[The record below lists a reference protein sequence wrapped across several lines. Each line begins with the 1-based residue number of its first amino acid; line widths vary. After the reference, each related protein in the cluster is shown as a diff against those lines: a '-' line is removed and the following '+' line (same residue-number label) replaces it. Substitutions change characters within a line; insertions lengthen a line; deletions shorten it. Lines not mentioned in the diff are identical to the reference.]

1 MKHLAIAGA
10 ACVLTIT
17 ALTGCSSGDSKSA
30 ETGTSTAGNSGATS
44 TESSPTE
51 ATPAPGT
58 AAAEPGR
65 VTFGSNDAGPVTG
78 VACQTEG
85 GVTTIT
91 VEATPRSTVVLT
103 DEAAPVVKSVSIGEA
118 GSDAAS
124 LVYIEGVSAA
134 PAAVREGPKFT
145 VTGNGT
151 GTTADDPA
159 NPVDMPFEIAVSC
172 P

>member
-1 MKHLAIAGA
+1 MRVGA
-10 ACVLTIT
+10 SIL
-17 ALTGCSSGDSKSA
+17 DSHEAPSHCRRRLCPDDHRA
-30 ETGTSTAGNSGATS
+30 HRLLVGRLQVRRNWYVHRGNSGGTS

-58 AAAEPGR
+58 PAAEPGR

-91 VEATPRSTVVLT
+91 VEATPQSTVVLT
-103 DEAAPVVKSVSIGEA
+103 DEATPVVKSVSIGEA

-124 LVYIEGVSAA
+124 LVYIEGVSG
-134 PAAVREGPKFT
+134 R
-145 VTGNGT
+145 
-151 GTTADDPA
+151 TASRPRGS
-159 NPVDMPFEIAVSC
+159 EIHRYRQWHRHHC
-172 P
+172 R

>member
-1 MKHLAIAGA
+1 MKHLAIAGV

-17 ALTGCSSGDSKSA
+17 ALAGCSSGESNTEETAKTTAGDSGGTSA
-30 ETGTSTAGNSGATS
+30 ESAT
-44 TESSPTE
+44 TQ

-58 AAAEPGR
+58 LAAEPGR

-78 VACQTEG
+78 VVCQTEG

-91 VEATPRSTVVLT
+91 VEATPRTTVVLT
-103 DEAAPVVKSVSIGEA
+103 DEAVPVVKSVSIGEA

-134 PAAVREGPKFT
+134 PQAVREGPKFT

-151 GTTADDPA
+151 GTTVDDPA